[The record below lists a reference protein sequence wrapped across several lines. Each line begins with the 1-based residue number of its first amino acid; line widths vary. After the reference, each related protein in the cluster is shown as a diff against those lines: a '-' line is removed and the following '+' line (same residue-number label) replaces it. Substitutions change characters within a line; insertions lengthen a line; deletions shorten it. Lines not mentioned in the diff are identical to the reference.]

1 MNKNRKILRNIWTVL
16 VVISFTVTF
25 LVGAFLL
32 TNYQNV
38 TKMLQVATIIKTQY
52 LKDVPLKQM
61 LGGAV
66 RGMVESLNDPYSV
79 YMDQKEYREFTQH
92 IEGSIGGI
100 GVSVGVKENKFIV
113 FSVIKETPA
122 ARAGVEKGDI
132 IFKVNDTL
140 TSDMDIDETVNRMR
154 GEPGTQVEI
163 SVLREG
169 AIKEFTIIRDV
180 IIVPTVESEV
190 LDGQLGY
197 LQLNLFASNSDEAL
211 ASNLQELLQK
221 KIKGLILD
229 LRDNPG
235 GDLVSA
241 VNMAKYFLPDGPV
254 VYIVDKNGET
264 ETMTNKK
271 SEKISIPLVVLI
283 NGGSASASEVLAGAI
298 KDLQTGILVG
308 EKSFGKA
315 LVQVLVP
322 MLGGDAVK
330 LTTAKYLTP
339 NKVDIQAEGIHPD
352 IEVILTAKDQEDTQ
366 LKKAIEVLQE
376 QIKLKKQ

>member
-1 MNKNRKILRNIWTVL
+1 LVGNRKIFRNIWLVL
-16 VVISFTVTF
+16 VIISFSVTF
-25 LVGAFLL
+25 LMGAFLV

-38 TKMLQVATIIKTQY
+38 TKMLQVATIIKMQY
-52 LKDVPLKQM
+52 LEDVPLKQM

-66 RGMVESLNDPYSV
+66 RGMVESLHDPYSV
-79 YMDQKEYREFTQH
+79 YMDQKEYQEFTQH

-100 GVSVGVKENKFIV
+100 GVSVGVKESKFVV
-113 FSVIKETPA
+113 FSVIQETPA
-122 ARAGVEKGDI
+122 ARAGLQKGDVI
-132 IFKVNDTL
+132 YKVNEKL
-140 TSDMDIDETVNRMR
+140 TSDMDIDETVNQMR
-154 GEPGTQVEI
+154 GEPGTQVQV

-180 IIVPTVESEV
+180 INVPTVESEV
-190 LDGQLGY
+190 LDDHIGY

-211 ASNLQELLQK
+211 ASHLQKLLQK
-221 KIKGLILD
+221 NIKGLVLD

-235 GDLVSA
+235 GDLASA
-241 VNMAKYFLPDGPV
+241 VNMAKYFLPEGPV
-254 VYIVDKNGET
+254 VYIVDKNGQT
-264 ETMTNKK
+264 ETMKNMV
-271 SEKISIPLVVLI
+271 SEKIAIPLVVLI

-298 KDLQTGILVG
+298 KDLQVGILVG

-322 MLGGDAVK
+322 MPGGDAIK

-352 IEVILTAKDQEDTQ
+352 IEVILTAEDKEDTQ

-376 QIKLKKQ
+376 QMKKP